1 MTTISKRKWT
11 TKDGRVHEAY
21 RVPVRINGKR
31 KFRQF
36 PTRSGATA
44 FLHSLTKYVET
55 TERKLNDPLIS
66 VVAADW
72 LQSCRDGPNGEAPLE
87 PETIKVYENYV
98 RNHINVYF
106 RDRHI
111 GTIKRTE
118 VKAFRTHLL
127 NAGIQRITAKKI
139 LVALR
144 SIFVFALDQE
154 TITTNPTQGIT
165 IKLGGR
171 HTTHVTI
178 PSKDEMTR
186 LITSARRLAAS
197 KNKRIR
203 KAWIRYSL
211 MLELLVYCGLRLSE
225 LRGLPRKSI
234 NLKTGTI
241 EIKQRADRAGRI
253 GPPKSVRSRR
263 RLYMP
268 ETLIPRLAAWLESHD
283 FDLVFP
289 SENGLPMAPEN
300 IRKRMWDK
308 ILTEAK
314 VPPYNIH
321 TTRHFYA
328 SRLIESNPS
337 AKEVSVAL
345 GHADEGFTLRV
356 YGHLFHDDETEQR
369 RRDRV
374 NDMVLA

>member
-1 MTTISKRKWT
+1 MTTIYKRKWT
-11 TKDGRVHEAY
+11 TKDGRTHEAY

-36 PTRSGATA
+36 PTRSGAAA
-44 FLHSLTKYVET
+44 FLHSLTKYVEAVET
-55 TERKLNDPLIS
+55 KLNDPLIS
-66 VVAADW
+66 VVAEDW
-72 LQSCRDGPNGEAPLE
+72 LQSCREGPNGEAPLE
-87 PETIKVYENYV
+87 PETIKVYNSYV
-98 RNHINVYF
+98 RNYINVYF
-106 RDRHI
+106 LDRHI
-111 GTIKRTE
+111 GTITRSE

-127 NAGIQRITAKKI
+127 NSGLQRITAKKI

-154 TITTNPTQGIT
+154 IITTNPSQGIT

-171 HTTHVTI
+171 HTSRVKI
-178 PSKDEMTR
+178 PSKEEMTR
-186 LITSARRLAAS
+186 IITTARKLAES

-203 KAWIRYSL
+203 KTWIKYSI
-211 MLELLVYCGLRLSE
+211 MLELLIYCGLRLSE
-225 LRGLPRKSI
+225 LRGLPRKNI
-234 NLKTGTI
+234 DLKAGTI

-253 GPPKSVRSRR
+253 GPPKSVRSQR
-263 RLYMP
+263 RLYIP
-268 ETLIPRLAAWLESHD
+268 ETLIPRLTEWLASHD
-283 FDLVFP
+283 FDLAFP
-289 SENGLPMAPEN
+289 SETGLPIAPEN
-300 IRKRMWDK
+300 IRKRMWEK

-328 SRLIESNPS
+328 SRLIESRPS

-356 YGHLFHDDETEQR
+356 YGHLFYDDETEQR
-369 RRDRV
+369 RRERI
-374 NDMVLA
+374 NDMVLV